1 MQNQD
6 TYSEVPPFV
15 DIKRWCNDFSESR
28 SGFYN
33 RVKAGEVS
41 IIKSGR
47 RVLIPREEYLR
58 HIERLH
64 ALAQ

>member
-6 TYSEVPPFV
+6 TFSNVPPFV

-47 RVLIPREEYLR
+47 RVLIPRE
-58 HIERLH
+58 
-64 ALAQ
+64 